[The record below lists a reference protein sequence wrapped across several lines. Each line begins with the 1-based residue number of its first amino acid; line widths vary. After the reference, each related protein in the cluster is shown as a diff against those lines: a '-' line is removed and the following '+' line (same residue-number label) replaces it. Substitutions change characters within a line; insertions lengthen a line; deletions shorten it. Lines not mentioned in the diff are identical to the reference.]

1 MMAAKEVENV
11 LVWKVQCQQ
20 CEANLSARG
29 MKSVPLA
36 DDFIT
41 KHSGETGHTRFGMD
55 VLAHSISIEVIDAVE
70 GKPCGMN

>member
-1 MMAAKEVENV
+1 MAAKEVENG

-20 CEANLSARG
+20 CEANMSARG

-41 KHSGETGHTRFGMD
+41 KHSGETGHTLFGMD
-55 VLAHSISIEVIDAVE
+55 VLSHTICIEVIDA
-70 GKPCGMN
+70 GKGKLCGMN